1 MENKE
6 LEFLGK
12 IKQVIILLD
21 EIDEVIKS
29 IPSTQQKNDYLLSD
43 YLHLIESDE
52 FGTVLATNITKE
64 IKTARNERRAWNNI
78 KLIADSYIK
87 NKYKLMQTEQRKE
100 LTKILTD
107 SVNNLHQDYK
117 YRILSDEDIKELH
130 KEKKQKKSATVTNYK
145 YRIVSDGDVKE
156 LHKEKTQKV
165 ESPKKKRKKRK
176 SATVTKEWLEAQL
189 KIKTA
194 KEIAEELGISESS
207 VTNLKKRLNIEVR
220 NKKKNS

>member
-12 IKQVIILLD
+12 IKQVITLLD
-21 EIDEVIKS
+21 EIDEIIKS

-52 FGTVLATNITKE
+52 FGAVLATNITKE

-87 NKYKLMQTEQRKE
+87 NKYKLMQTDQRKE

-107 SVNNLHQDYK
+107 SVTNLHQDYK
-117 YRILSDEDIKELH
+117 YRILSDEDIKKLH
-130 KEKKQKKSATVTNYK
+130 KEKKQEMESSKK
-145 YRIVSDGDVKE
+145 I
-156 LHKEKTQKV
+156 
-165 ESPKKKRKKRK
+165 PKKRKEYK
-176 SATVTKEWLEAQL
+176 SVTVTKEWLEAQL

-194 KEIAEELGISESS
+194 KEIAEELGISKSS

>member
-12 IKQVIILLD
+12 IKQVISLLD
-21 EIDEVIKS
+21 EIDEIIKS

-78 KLIADSYIK
+78 KLIADNYIK

-107 SVNNLHQDYK
+107 SVTNLHQDYK
-117 YRILSDEDIKELH
+117 YRILSDEDIKKLH
-130 KEKKQKKSATVTNYK
+130 KEKKQEMESSKK
-145 YRIVSDGDVKE
+145 I
-156 LHKEKTQKV
+156 
-165 ESPKKKRKKRK
+165 PKKRKEYK
-176 SATVTKEWLEAQL
+176 SVTVTKEWLEAQL

-194 KEIAEELGISESS
+194 RDTGKGRERRGRNRNF
-207 VTNLKKRLNIEVR
+207 TNRYRFCRRRK
-220 NKKKNS
+220 

>member
-1 MENKE
+1 MGNKE

-12 IKQVIILLD
+12 IKQVITLLD
-21 EIDEVIKS
+21 EIDEIIKS

-107 SVNNLHQDYK
+107 SVTNLHQDYK

-130 KEKKQKKSATVTNYK
+130 KEKKQ
-145 YRIVSDGDVKE
+145 E
-156 LHKEKTQKV
+156 M
-165 ESPKKKRKKRK
+165 ESSNKITKKRKEYK
-176 SATVTKEWLEAQL
+176 SVTVTKEWLEAQL
-189 KIKTA
+189 KIKKA
-194 KEIAEELGISESS
+194 KEIAEDLGISTSS
-207 VTNLKKRLNIEVR
+207 VTNLKRKLNIEVR

>member
-12 IKQVIILLD
+12 IKQVITLLD
-21 EIDEVIKS
+21 EIDEIIKS

-87 NKYKLMQTEQRKE
+87 NKYKLMQTDQRKE

-107 SVNNLHQDYK
+107 SVTSLHQDYK
-117 YRILSDEDIKELH
+117 YRILSGEDIKELH
-130 KEKKQKKSATVTNYK
+130 KEKKQKLE
-145 YRIVSDGDVKE
+145 R
-156 LHKEKTQKV
+156 
-165 ESPKKKRKKRK
+165 PKKERKKRK
-176 SATVTKEWLEAQL
+176 SVTVTKEWLEAQL

-194 KEIAEELGISESS
+194 KEIAEELEISTSS
-207 VTNLKKRLNIEVR
+207 VTNLKRKLNIEVR

>member
-87 NKYKLMQTEQRKE
+87 NKYKLMQTDQRKE

-107 SVNNLHQDYK
+107 SVTNLHQDYK
-117 YRILSDEDIKELH
+117 YRILSDEDIKKLH
-130 KEKKQKKSATVTNYK
+130 KEKKQEMESSKK
-145 YRIVSDGDVKE
+145 I
-156 LHKEKTQKV
+156 
-165 ESPKKKRKKRK
+165 PKKRKEYK
-176 SATVTKEWLEAQL
+176 SVTVTKEWLEAQL

-194 KEIAEELGISESS
+194 KEIAEELGISKSS

>member
-12 IKQVIILLD
+12 IKQVISLLD
-21 EIDEVIKS
+21 EIDEIIKS

-100 LTKILTD
+100 LTKILTE

-130 KEKKQKKSATVTNYK
+130 KEKKQEMESSKK
-145 YRIVSDGDVKE
+145 I
-156 LHKEKTQKV
+156 
-165 ESPKKKRKKRK
+165 PKKRKEYK
-176 SATVTKEWLEAQL
+176 SVTVTKEWLEAQL
-189 KIKTA
+189 KIKKA
-194 KEIAEELGISESS
+194 KEIAEELGISTSS
-207 VTNLKKRLNIEVR
+207 VTNLKKKLNIEVR

>member
-12 IKQVIILLD
+12 IKQVITLLD
-21 EIDEVIKS
+21 EIDEIIKS

-78 KLIADSYIK
+78 KLIADNYIK

-107 SVNNLHQDYK
+107 SVTNLHQDYK

-130 KEKKQKKSATVTNYK
+130 KEKKQEMESSKK
-145 YRIVSDGDVKE
+145 I
-156 LHKEKTQKV
+156 
-165 ESPKKKRKKRK
+165 PKKRKEYK
-176 SATVTKEWLEAQL
+176 SVAVTKEWLEAQL

-194 KEIAEELGISESS
+194 KEIAEELEISTSS
-207 VTNLKKRLNIEVR
+207 VTNLKRKLNIEVR

>member
-12 IKQVIILLD
+12 IKQVITLLD
-21 EIDEVIKS
+21 EIDEIIKS

-64 IKTARNERRAWNNI
+64 IKTARNEKRAWNNI

-107 SVNNLHQDYK
+107 SVTNLHQDYK

-130 KEKKQKKSATVTNYK
+130 KEKKQ
-145 YRIVSDGDVKE
+145 E
-156 LHKEKTQKV
+156 M
-165 ESPKKKRKKRK
+165 ESSNKITKKRKEYK
-176 SATVTKEWLEAQL
+176 SVTVTKEWLEAQL
-189 KIKTA
+189 KIKKA
-194 KEIAEELGISESS
+194 KEIAEELGISTSS
-207 VTNLKKRLNIEVR
+207 VTNLKRKLNIEVR